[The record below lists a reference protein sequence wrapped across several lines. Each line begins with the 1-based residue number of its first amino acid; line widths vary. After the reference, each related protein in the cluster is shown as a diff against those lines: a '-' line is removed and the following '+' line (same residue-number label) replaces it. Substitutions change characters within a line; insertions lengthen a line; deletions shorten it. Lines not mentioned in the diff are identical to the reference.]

1 MYAIAGKRLLLSC
14 VCVCPQCEC
23 RELNPNLCLKCIHLS
38 FTHRNHLTSI
48 KSHYGS
54 HFGGYGD
61 NCYLL
66 KGVLAGQ
73 GIEPRTCTHHI
84 PQDLRWNRTNSRMC
98 LSYIASAHSATCHND
113 RYSNLSYFYIHSG
126 FFRSVCNVA
135 FNG

>member
-1 MYAIAGKRLLLSC
+1 MFAF
-14 VCVCPQCEC
+14 PQCEC

-48 KSHYGS
+48 KSLS
-54 HFGGYGD
+54 IE
-61 NCYLL
+61 LATT
-66 KGVLAGQ
+66 VITESAGQ
-73 GIEPRTCTHHI
+73 GIEPHTCTHHI

-98 LSYIASAHSATCHND
+98 LSYIASTHSATCHND

-135 FNG
+135 FNVLAITLFNYYLVLLFLPIV